1 MFDSDERKR
10 DNEIQSCETFDCD
23 SIRNSRTI
31 YVLHTPRDEPFDY
44 IYIYNTFLLITLSVE
59 NDRERVESAEN
70 WRLKCGVEIFFLIG
84 FLYSTTKKVRNT

>member
-10 DNEIQSCETFDCD
+10 DNEIQSCATFDCD
-23 SIRNSRTI
+23 SIRNSRTV
-31 YVLHTPRDEPFDY
+31 YVLYTPLEMSLSN
-44 IYIYNTFLLITLSVE
+44 IYNTFLLITLSVE